1 MSSNDLSRMLADLEV
16 PGNVAS
22 EVAVVFV
29 GNDILD

>member
-22 EVAVVFV
+22 EVAVVCWE
-29 GNDILD
+29 GYLD